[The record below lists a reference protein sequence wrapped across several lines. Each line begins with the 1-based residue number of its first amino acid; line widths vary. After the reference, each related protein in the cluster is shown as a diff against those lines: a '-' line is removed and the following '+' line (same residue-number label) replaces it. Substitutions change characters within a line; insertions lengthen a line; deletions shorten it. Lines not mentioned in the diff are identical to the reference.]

1 MLNYWSL
8 LLLFL
13 LIEEAHPMEQGF
25 DAEDE
30 EKDGRIDWELL
41 IFGVGGWRVF
51 VMMVTKLCPTI
62 MEYGKIVISGE
73 AYTYKCI

>member
-1 MLNYWSL
+1 
-8 LLLFL
+8 
-13 LIEEAHPMEQGF
+13 MEQGF

-30 EKDGRIDWELL
+30 EEDGRIDWELL

-73 AYTYKCI
+73 VYTYKCI